1 MEKKVKT
8 LYQKLVSAW
17 NDQDATKFASCF
29 ASDAVCIGFDGS
41 ELLGKTEIENSLSAI
56 FGDHKTAIYYS
67 LIRDIKMIN
76 DNVFMLRANVGMVQ
90 PGKSSIEP
98 SKNAIQIMIG
108 RWNNES
114 GEIMLFQNTPAQFHG
129 RPELSEKLTQELNA
143 LVK

>member
-1 MEKKVKT
+1 VITRINCIVVILRFLKEGTFALSKYCSSSACTKT
-8 LYQKLVSAW
+8 SGDKRLLYSA
-17 NDQDATKFASCF
+17 FLHF
-29 ASDAVCIGFDGS
+29 
-41 ELLGKTEIENSLSAI
+41 SLR
-56 FGDHKTAIYYS
+56 GDHKTAIYYS